1 MFYGI
6 DLSKESFKAALLKK
20 DSDELRMISCPLHG
34 EAFTT
39 FKAQL
44 TDEDYVA
51 VEASTNT
58 FWFVEQIRDLVK
70 ECFVLDPYKLSIIYR
85 STKKTDK
92 TDAQK
97 IAHKLKYHILY
108 DQSGSEFPSIFIPSK
123 EIQELRS
130 LLSTYEML
138 KKELIMTKN
147 RIRSILTQNGFFG
160 LKSKDISLQKNQQ
173 YISGLSLSS
182 VVQGQLTVLFQM
194 LNMQEE
200 SIKRIKE
207 TAVINSTSFQREVD
221 ILTSVKGI
229 SPFIAVVLLADIA
242 DIHRFKNAKHFCSYL
257 RAAPKIDASGD
268 STKIGR
274 TNKHSRRST
283 MSVLVECINHFRS
296 SSPRLNAFYERKAVG
311 KSRGKVRVAVV
322 RKVLV
327 SIFHMLSRKE
337 YFRDMDI
344 QNHENKMKE
353 YEKIIKKA
361 A

>member
-20 DSDELRMISCPLHG
+20 DSDELRMISCNLHG
-34 EAFTT
+34 EAFER

-44 TDEDYVA
+44 TEEDYVA

-58 FWFVEQIRDLVK
+58 FWFVEQIKGLVK
-70 ECFVLDPYKLSIIYR
+70 ECFVLDPFKLSIIYR
-85 STKKTDK
+85 ANKKTDK

-108 DQSGSEFPSIFIPSK
+108 DPSGSEFPSIYIPSK

-130 LLSTYEML
+130 LLTTYEML
-138 KKELIMTKN
+138 KKELVMTKN

-160 LKSKDISLQKNQQ
+160 LKSKDISLLKNQQ
-173 YISGLSLSS
+173 IISSLPLP
-182 VVQGQLTVLFQM
+182 LTAHEQIEMLFES
-194 LNMQEE
+194 LNKKEKN
-200 SIKRIKE
+200 IKRIKE
-207 TAVINSTSFQREVD
+207 IAIAQSSSFQHEID
-221 ILTSVKGI
+221 ILTSIKGI
-229 SPFIAVVLLADIA
+229 SPFAAVVIMADIA

-257 RAAPKIDASGD
+257 RAAPKVDASGD
-268 STKIGR
+268 STKIGKV
-274 TNKHSRRST
+274 NKHSRHIT
-283 MSVLVECINHFRS
+283 MSILVESILHFRQ
-296 SSPRLNAFYERKAVG
+296 SSPRLNAFYERKAAG
-311 KSRGKVRVAVV
+311 KSRGKVRIAVV

-327 SIFHMLSRKE
+327 AIFHMLSRDE

-344 QNHENKMKE
+344 HNHDSKMRE
-353 YEKIIKKA
+353 YGKIIKKA